1 MDYLLRDPPRQSTA
15 TVELYMINPRRAL
28 LLLALSP
35 LLFSS
40 AFAAPPQEGAAES
53 SHVALARM
61 QGYTDTLIHQCE
73 NAGGGSAES
82 DWLCAQSVTRL
93 DQLAMNLQDVC
104 PDFSSDECVELNQEL
119 SRIRGFVAWRR
130 GLLVQ

>member
-1 MDYLLRDPPRQSTA
+1 MTKLH
-15 TVELYMINPRRAL
+15 RAL
-28 LLLALSP
+28 LLAAVFSP
-35 LLFSS
+35 FAPG

-73 NAGGGSAES
+73 NAGSGSAES

-104 PDFSSDECVELNQEL
+104 PDFSSDECVELHQEL
-119 SRIRGFVAWRR
+119 SRIRGFVAYRR